1 MFYLSRHSVQQGWP
15 MRVSPQPVPGYHVEV
30 STRVLR
36 FYEWLAIRR
45 RKWAHVDSWPRQ
57 FRLSITAST
66 QPQQACRRARR
77 FIV

>member
-36 FYEWLAIRR
+36 FYEWLDQKTKMGTRRLLAQAIQ
-45 RKWAHVDSWPRQ
+45 A
-57 FRLSITAST
+57 SITAST
-66 QPQQACRRARR
+66 QPQQASRRARR